1 MKKLFTILSAVCSLF
16 AAFGQS
22 YPPEPK
28 IWGASPF
35 QDSMWS
41 VDPIT
46 FAIEDRLAPSLAG
59 FTITGINGMAFD
71 PVGYKTYVI
80 AKVSGVTGRV
90 LCTIDLPTGVCTEV
104 GNLGDN
110 FSSLTF
116 SKNGQLFGVTGN
128 GATVP
133 ETLYLIDKTQP
144 FKGWTSAKTEMG
156 W

>member
-1 MKKLFTILSAVCSLF
+1 MKKLFTLLSAVCSLF

-71 PVGYKTYVI
+71 
-80 AKVSGVTGRV
+80 
-90 LCTIDLPTGVCTEV
+90 
-104 GNLGDN
+104 
-110 FSSLTF
+110 
-116 SKNGQLFGVTGN
+116 
-128 GATVP
+128 
-133 ETLYLIDKTQP
+133 
-144 FKGWTSAKTEMG
+144 
-156 W
+156 